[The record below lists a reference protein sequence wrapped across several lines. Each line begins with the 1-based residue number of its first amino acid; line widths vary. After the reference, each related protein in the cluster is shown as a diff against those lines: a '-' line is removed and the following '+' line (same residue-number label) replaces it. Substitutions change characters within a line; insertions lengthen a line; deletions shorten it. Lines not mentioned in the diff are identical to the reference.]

1 VLPRHEVYGKLRLL
15 LPQLSGPSNVYQL
28 SCCLG
33 GRCICL
39 GKRTGEAC
47 RGAAKLPPERRFLD
61 GRRPDAREARCP
73 FRADSR
79 LQLPQGTPLP
89 LPWYGRRA
97 VPCTVEPCPTIA
109 TEHRAHCPYSPG
121 LQERPS
127 RSQCVRGES
136 TSPIPLGAGLLRAGH
151 MHAHI
156 LVMRDPHQL
165 HAASTYDPRPARPPT
180 PSPPPPPASPPS
192 PPSLPPGLPNDQPRS
207 RSDQCPTMRVAH
219 VATRCGCTVLPPRSR

>member
-1 VLPRHEVYGKLRLL
+1 MYHLGRSRPVDTTFFFRGWFPAFLA
-15 LPQLSGPSNVYQL
+15 LSLSPSISPLWSLTNVYQL

-33 GRCICL
+33 GRRICL

-136 TSPIPLGAGLLRAGH
+136 TSPIPLGAARFTARRP
-151 MHAHI
+151 HACTHTC
-156 LVMRDPHQL
+156 D
-165 HAASTYDPRPARPPT
+165 ARPAPT
-180 PSPPPPPASPPS
+180 AR
-192 PPSLPPGLPNDQPRS
+192 SL
-207 RSDQCPTMRVAH
+207 H
-219 VATRCGCTVLPPRSR
+219 V